1 MAIEE
6 ADLRDREIWSGVARM
21 WYNKAADRSPNVG
34 RIQHHLAVLARP
46 NIVQQLYYYSKA
58 LVSVIPFFNARES
71 IMLLFGPF
79 LDEAGMTIQTHSVM
93 EIAFVRANGIL
104 FTNGSIN
111 RYRSLMEQVVEVL
124 DSYMART
131 SAKFRVQGPE
141 LVSSL
146 IAATLAFGDA
156 ESPLLRHLHAL
167 AKSVKAQ
174 MERPMELD
182 NQKAQVNI
190 PENSKHNQAMRREY
204 WASVNNSALDMLR

>member
-6 ADLRDREIWSGVARM
+6 ADLRDREIWSGVART

-58 LVSVIPFFNARES
+58 LVSVIPFFNAGES

-93 EIAFVRANGIL
+93 EIAFLRANAIL
-104 FTNGSIN
+104 FTNGSIS
-111 RYRSLMEQVVEVL
+111 RYTCLMEQVVEVL
-124 DSYMART
+124 DSYIART

-156 ESPLLRHLHAL
+156 ESPLLRRFHAL
-167 AKSVKAQ
+167 AESMKAQ
-174 MERPMELD
+174 IERPMELD
-182 NQKAQVNI
+182 NQKAQANI
-190 PENSKHNQAMRREY
+190 P
-204 WASVNNSALDMLR
+204 